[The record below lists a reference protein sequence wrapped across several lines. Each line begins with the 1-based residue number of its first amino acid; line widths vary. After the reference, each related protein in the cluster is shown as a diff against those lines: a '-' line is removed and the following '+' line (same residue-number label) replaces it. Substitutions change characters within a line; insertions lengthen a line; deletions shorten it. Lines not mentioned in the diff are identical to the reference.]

1 MNNSNSINETETKDY
16 SVEEFPFIIDIITSE
31 ITSES
36 MFRLDLFIQ
45 IVHLQNKIIKKVML
59 YKISKKMQ

>member
-45 IVHLQNKIIKKVML
+45 IVHLQNKIIKKVKL